1 MNRISDRPSTPSS
14 APRRIYDS
22 VSSFDVPGIFGF
34 LPARGEKATLPGWRA
49 FRESMRGLKCAAIAF
64 GWRTA
69 GREEHTMRRGLLLS
83 ILAAMLLASGV
94 SYGQQSAYPARQV
107 RIVVPY
113 PAGGPTDLIARLV
126 AQKLGERLGQ
136 SFFVENVAGAS
147 GAVGAGQVAH
157 AAPDG
162 YTLLVSTNDF
172 AVASVTNTNL
182 PYDPV
187 KNFSPVTIIATS
199 PQVVAVNPSVP
210 AKTMKELV
218 DLIKAAPEKYNYA
231 AIGIGFGQL
240 TSERLFKLALK
251 LDGLVRVPFNGAA
264 PAVNSTLAG
273 DTQIIFLALPPVA
286 PYLSAEKLRALAV
299 TSPARTPAFP
309 QIPTLREAGIPDQE
323 ADLINGMVAP
333 AGTPPEI
340 VALLQKQIAEI
351 VQLPDFKAT
360 LDKLSFQPVG
370 STSAQFADQIKND
383 IVVWRKVMK
392 EANIPLT

>member
-1 MNRISDRPSTPSS
+1 
-14 APRRIYDS
+14 
-22 VSSFDVPGIFGF
+22 
-34 LPARGEKATLPGWRA
+34 
-49 FRESMRGLKCAAIAF
+49 
-64 GWRTA
+64 
-69 GREEHTMRRGLLLS
+69 MRRGLFLT
-83 ILAAMLLASGV
+83 IAAAILLASGV
-94 SYGQQSAYPARQV
+94 CHGQSATPYPTRQV

-113 PAGGPTDLIARLV
+113 PAGGPTDLIARLI

-162 YTLLVSTNDF
+162 YTLLISTNDF

-187 KNFSPVTIIATS
+187 KNFAPVSLIATS

-218 DLIKAAPEKYNYA
+218 DLIKTAPEKYNYA
-231 AIGIGFGQL
+231 AIGIGFGQYRAVWTWAAAGQL

-264 PAVNSTLAG
+264 PAVNATLAG
-273 DTQIIFLALPPVA
+273 DTQIIFLALPPIA
-286 PYLSAEKLRALAV
+286 PYLSSDKLRALAV

-309 QIPTLREAGIPDQE
+309 EIPTLREAGIPDQE

-333 AGTPPEI
+333 AGTPPEVI
-340 VALLQKQIAEI
+340 ALLQKQIAEI

-383 IVVWRKVMK
+383 IVVWSKVMK
-392 EANIPLT
+392 DANIPVN